1 MAFRPF
7 RDTQLSLGNLQDEMN
22 NVMERFW
29 HAGLSTRPFDG
40 QEWAPR
46 IDLHEY
52 PDYYKLFAELPGVE
66 ASGIDVSHVGRVIT
80 VRGEKV
86 APGGDERSLRSER
99 RFGSFCRT
107 VDMPPDVNASKL
119 AAKYADGVLEITI
132 PKTESNR
139 PKPIKIEVQEE

>member
-22 NVMERFW
+22 RVMDRFW
-29 HAGLSTRPFDG
+29 HAGVSTRPFDG
-40 QEWAPR
+40 QEWAPH

-52 PDYYKLFAELPGVE
+52 PDHYKLFAELPGVE
-66 ASGIDVSHVGRVIT
+66 AGGIDVSHVGTVIT

-86 APGGDERSLRSER
+86 APGGDERNIRSER

-107 VDMPPDVNASKL
+107 VEMPADVKADKL
-119 AAKYADGVLEITI
+119 TAKYTNGVLEITI
-132 PKTESNR
+132 PKTQSNQ